1 MAIAFRPNSIEPMIY
16 FLHNK
21 QRTAN
26 RGGSSAG
33 IGGQR
38 KKIHAFER
46 EPAAE
51 SVRFIPDG
59 EESLAGD

>member
-1 MAIAFRPNSIEPMIY
+1 MIY

-33 IGGQR
+33 VGGQQ